1 MGSLHHQGA
10 GGGGGIEQG
19 VSGHGHFQPGQAFV
33 EGKEEAE
40 EVIQG
45 RKEADEVI
53 QGREGHS
60 HGQVGGEQKAGLG
73 SSTYP
78 STDPSL
84 SPWADRNSL
93 WLLPYA
99 QI

>member
-33 EGKEEAE
+33 EGKE
-40 EVIQG
+40 
-45 RKEADEVI
+45 KADEVI